1 MHTNM
6 QDDGLDQEYVQR
18 CRNVWW
24 TVYILDRQMSTSM
37 GVPVGLRDEDIS
49 ASFPT
54 FSMSSPK
61 GLALEL
67 NVKLSGI
74 LSQIMNSKSRG
85 LCRHGLILLI
95 AVYGTEGRL
104 NRKFIYSTKK
114 ALKATADITD
124 QLNRSFALPA
134 TRSATGISRLS
145 AHLHLLHH
153 QVGTGAP
160 LIHVRRLTKLYQ
172 CVVLAIRPLLFSL
185 LKKRL
190 DKPDD
195 VDSLISPSSSTRA
208 LLHMGIESAQH
219 IVAVLERLKAQS
231 LLGR

>member
-6 QDDGLDQEYVQR
+6 QDNGLDQEYVQR

-49 ASFPT
+49 ASFPI
-54 FSMSSPK
+54 FSMSSK

-74 LSQIMNSKSRG
+74 LSQIMNSTFRG
-85 LCRHGLILLI
+85 CCSYELILSI

-104 NRKFIYSTKK
+104 NKKFIYSTKN
-114 ALKATADITD
+114 ALKATADVTD
-124 QLNRSFALPA
+124 QLNKSFALPA
-134 TRSATGISRLS
+134 TRSGTGISRLS

-153 QVGTGAP
+153 QVCSGPP
-160 LIHVRRLTKLYQ
+160 LFRGKHVTKLY
-172 CVVLAIRPLLFSL
+172 
-185 LKKRL
+185 
-190 DKPDD
+190 
-195 VDSLISPSSSTRA
+195 
-208 LLHMGIESAQH
+208 
-219 IVAVLERLKAQS
+219 
-231 LLGR
+231 